1 MISLY
6 CTYLIWSGLAADP
19 GSCNPINVN
28 SDGTVKTDPNA
39 NLAATLIGIAITFF
53 VVLWSVLQTSSS
65 NYSQKLGVAGEEGAL
80 LGCTGT
86 SADGGDESNIEVGF
100 NEFDLGINK

>member
-1 MISLY
+1 VISLY
-6 CTYLIWSGLAADP
+6 CTYLIWSGFASDP
-19 GSCNPINVN
+19 SDCNPLNHNTTANPDGKVDAN
-28 SDGTVKTDPNA
+28 S
-39 NLAATLIGIAITFF
+39 NLAPTLIGIGLTFF

-86 SADGGDESNIEVGF
+86 SADGGDGDVEVRYHVTC
-100 NEFDLGINK
+100 

>member
-6 CTYLIWSGLAADP
+6 CTYLIWSGFAADP
-19 GSCNPINVN
+19 SGCNPLNTN
-28 SDGTVKTDPNA
+28 STDPDSEVTHNSNIA
-39 NLAATLIGIAITFF
+39 PTLVGIAITFF

-65 NYSQKLGVAGEEGAL
+65 NYSQKLGVGGEEGAL

-86 SADGGDESNIEVGF
+86 SADGGSDDIEVSGPW
-100 NEFDLGINK
+100 LTQ